1 MTLALAVCDLGFII
15 RTLLHNCYY

>member
-1 MTLALAVCDLGFII
+1 MTLALAVCDLSFII